1 MQRIPVPYPAT
12 GRFSALVNDY
22 LSGDASLREHYV
34 HAPDLNGLRA
44 AAEQRRFAPASRAA
58 LVATLRQQYQG
69 VELHEAVQANLAA
82 LEADSTLTVTT
93 GHQLCLFTGPLYVP
107 FKLLNA
113 IRLANTLTA
122 QLGRKVVPVFWM
134 ATEDHDRDE
143 IDHAWL
149 GDQKVQWPGSAG
161 GPVGRMPLTG
171 IKAVIDEAVAV
182 LGEGEGAREVE
193 QLLRS
198 CYTVERSLSEATRL
212 FVNALFGRF
221 GLIILDADVPA
232 LKRLFAPVLQEE
244 VLNQVT
250 QRTVSY
256 ADAKL
261 AERYAPQAHA
271 REINVFHLALG
282 QRSRIV
288 LEDGRYRSVDGKV
301 SWSVDELLVDIQVR
315 PQDFSPNVMLRPVYQ
330 ELVLPNIAYIGGGG
344 ELAYWMQLRW
354 LFQGLQ
360 VPMPVVLLRTSAAFI
375 PAKQLRQWQE
385 LGLSVPE
392 LFAPLDALKSR
403 VAVGA
408 ATFATDVEQERRQ
421 LNAMYDALLLKAAQA
436 DTTLRGAVEARRTK
450 ALHGLE
456 HIEQR
461 LVRAAKRQQT
471 TLLERMD
478 RVHEAVFPGGGLQER
493 KQNMLPFLAAYG
505 PGILDTWLN
514 ELDPLDPQFSV
525 LVED

>member
-1 MQRIPVPYPAT
+1 MQRIPVPYPVT

-22 LSGDASLREHYV
+22 LSGDAGLREHYV
-34 HAPDLNGLRA
+34 HTPDLKGLRTA
-44 AAEQRRFAPASRAA
+44 ADQRRFTPEAR
-58 LVATLRQQYQG
+58 ATLIASLREQYQDLE
-69 VELHEAVQANLAA
+69 VHEAVQANLIS
-82 LEADSTLTVTT
+82 LEADDTLTVTT

-107 FKLLNA
+107 FKLLNT
-113 IRLANTLTA
+113 IRLARTLSVE
-122 QLGRKVVPVFWM
+122 LGRKVVPVFWM
-134 ATEDHDRDE
+134 ATEDHDREE

-149 GDQKVQWPGSAG
+149 GGHKVQWPGPAG

-171 IKAVIDEAVAV
+171 ISAVIDEAMAA
-182 LGEGEGAREVE
+182 LGAGSEASEVE
-193 QLLRS
+193 RLLRS
-198 CYTVERSLSEATRL
+198 SYVPERTLAEATRH

-221 GLIILDADVPA
+221 GLLILDADAPA
-232 LKRLFAPVLQEE
+232 LKRLFVPVLQEE

-261 AERYAPQAHA
+261 AERYPPQAHA
-271 REINVFHLALG
+271 REINVFHLSPG

-288 LEDGRYRSVDGKV
+288 LEDGRYRSMDGKA
-301 SWSVDELLVDIQVR
+301 SWSAEELVIDIQVR

-330 ELVLPNIAYIGGGG
+330 EHVLPNIAYIGGGG

-360 VPMPVVLLRTSAAFI
+360 VPMPVLLLRTSAAFLTS
-375 PAKQLRQWQE
+375 KQLRQWQE

-392 LFAPLDALKSR
+392 LFAPLDALRSR

-408 ATFATDVEQERRQ
+408 STFATEVEQERSQ
-421 LNAMYDALLLKAAQA
+421 LNALYDALLAKAEQA
-436 DTTLRGAVEARRTK
+436 DTTLHGAVEARRKK
-450 ALHGLE
+450 ALQGLD
-456 HIEQR
+456 HLEQR
-461 LVRAAKRQQT
+461 LVRSAKRQQG
-471 TLLERMD
+471 TLLERLD
-478 RVHEAVFPGGGLQER
+478 RIHGTVFPSGGLQER
-493 KQNMLPFLAAYG
+493 KENMLPYVAAYG
-505 PGILDTWLN
+505 TGILDTWLA

>member
-22 LSGDASLREHYV
+22 LSGAAELREHYV
-34 HAPDLNGLRA
+34 QPPDLRGLRA

-69 VELHEAVQANLAA
+69 LEVHQAVHANLAA
-82 LEADSTLTVTT
+82 LEQDDTLTVTT

-107 FKLLNA
+107 FKLLNT

-122 QLGRKVVPVFWM
+122 ELGRKVVPVFWM

-143 IDHAWL
+143 VDHAWL
-149 GDQKVQWPGSAG
+149 GEHKVQWPGSAG
-161 GPVGRMPLTG
+161 GPVGRMPLSD
-171 IKAVIDEAVAV
+171 IKVVIDQAVAV
-182 LGEGEGAREVE
+182 LGEGSDAQGVE

-198 CYTVERSLSEATRL
+198 SYTAERTLTEATRH

-221 GLIILDADVPA
+221 GLVILDADASA
-232 LKRLFAPVLQEE
+232 LKQLFVPVLQEE

-250 QRTVSY
+250 LRTVSY
-256 ADAKL
+256 ADGKL
-261 AERYAPQAHA
+261 AERYPRQAHA
-271 REINVFHLALG
+271 REINVFHLSPG

-288 LEDGRYRSVDGKV
+288 LEDGRYRSVDGQRT
-301 SWSVDELLVDIQVR
+301 WSAEELLVDLQVR
-315 PQDFSPNVMLRPVYQ
+315 PQDYSPNVMLRPVYQ

-360 VPMPVVLLRTSAAFI
+360 VPMPVVLLRTSATFI
-375 PAKQLRQWQE
+375 SGKQLRQWQE
-385 LGLSVPE
+385 LGLSMAE

-403 VAVGA
+403 VAVGSA
-408 ATFATDVEQERRQ
+408 SFTTEVEQERSQ
-421 LNAMYDALLLKAAQA
+421 LNAMYDALLLKAGQA
-436 DTTLRGAVEARRTK
+436 DPTLRGSVEARRKK
-450 ALHGLE
+450 ALDGL
-456 HIEQR
+456 HHVEQR
-461 LVRAAKRQQT
+461 MVRAAKRQQM

-478 RVHEAVFPGGGLQER
+478 KIHGAVFPDGGLQER
-493 KQNMLPFLAAYG
+493 KQNMLPFLATYG
-505 PGILDTWLN
+505 PGILDTWLAA
-514 ELDPLDPQFSV
+514 LDPLDPQFSV

>member
-1 MQRIPVPYPAT
+1 MQRIPVPYPST

-22 LSGDASLREHYV
+22 LTGDAGLREHYV
-34 HAPDLNGLRA
+34 HPPDLIGLRT
-44 AAEQRRFAPASRAA
+44 AAEHRRFAPASRAA

-69 VELHEAVQANLAA
+69 VEVHEAVQANLAA

-107 FKLLNA
+107 FKLLNT
-113 IRLANTLTA
+113 IRLASTLTA
-122 QLGRKVVPVFWM
+122 ELGRKVVPVFWM
-134 ATEDHDRDE
+134 ATEDHDREE

-149 GDQKVQWPGSAG
+149 GDLKVQWPGSAG
-161 GPVGRMPLTG
+161 GPVGRMPLAG
-171 IKAVIDEAVAV
+171 ITAVIDEAVGAI
-182 LGEGEGAREVE
+182 GAGTEAREVE
-193 QLLRS
+193 HLLRS
-198 CYTVERSLSEATRL
+198 SYTPDRTLAVATRH

-221 GLIILDADVPA
+221 GLIILDADASA
-232 LKRLFAPVLQEE
+232 LKQLFVPVLQEE

-261 AERYAPQAHA
+261 SERYPPQAHV
-271 REINVFHLALG
+271 REINVFHLASG

-288 LEDGRYRSVDGKV
+288 LEDGRYRSVDGKI
-301 SWSVDELLVDIQVR
+301 SWSAEELLVDIQVR

-375 PAKQLRQWQE
+375 SAKQLRQWQE

-408 ATFATDVEQERRQ
+408 SSFTTQVEEERQQ
-421 LNAMYDALLLKAAQA
+421 LNALYDALLLKAEQA
-436 DTTLRGAVEARRTK
+436 DPTLHGAVEARRKK
-450 ALHGLE
+450 ALHGFD
-456 HIEQR
+456 HVEQR
-461 LVRAAKRQQT
+461 LVRAAKRHQT

-478 RVHEAVFPGGGLQER
+478 KVHEAVFPGGGLQER

-514 ELDPLDPQFSV
+514 ELDPLDPQFSM